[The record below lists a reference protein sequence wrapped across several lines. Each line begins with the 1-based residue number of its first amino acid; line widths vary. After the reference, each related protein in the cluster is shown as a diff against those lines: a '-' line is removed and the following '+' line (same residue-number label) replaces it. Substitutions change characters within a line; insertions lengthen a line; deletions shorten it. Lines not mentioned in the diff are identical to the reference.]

1 MSMLFAFKEES
12 FQVEVNK
19 LCKMSH
25 TRLTALLVDQGF
37 LSETVIKPFESF
49 SDLPRD
55 CLHEGV

>member
-1 MSMLFAFKEES
+1 MLFAFKEEL
-12 FQVEVNK
+12 FHVEVNK

-25 TRLTALLVDQGF
+25 TCLTGLLVDQGF
-37 LSETVIKPFESF
+37 LSETVIKPCKSF